1 MKQNNSLNV
10 RRLVGAIL
18 LALFAIGILGYS
30 QSLLGIAWVGKV
42 RQFQQFLYFYGAWAI
57 GLAIWYFVTL
67 KKTPNKKAEL
77 IVKVIFFVV
86 IGLNAFYAAM
96 LDYSDATIYGV
107 VLMIIYAIG
116 CPWGKAGYSKH
127 PY

>member
-42 RQFQQFLYFYGAWAI
+42 RQFQQFLYF
-57 GLAIWYFVTL
+57 
-67 KKTPNKKAEL
+67 
-77 IVKVIFFVV
+77 
-86 IGLNAFYAAM
+86 
-96 LDYSDATIYGV
+96 
-107 VLMIIYAIG
+107 
-116 CPWGKAGYSKH
+116 
-127 PY
+127 

>member
-67 KKTPNKKAEL
+67 KKTPNK
-77 IVKVIFFVV
+77 
-86 IGLNAFYAAM
+86 
-96 LDYSDATIYGV
+96 
-107 VLMIIYAIG
+107 
-116 CPWGKAGYSKH
+116 
-127 PY
+127 